1 VRVGL
6 NCFLVVLQLWDL
18 ETPSL
23 KRLRVS
29 KVKPMR
35 LRQKILPIVAIT
47 LFSLIA
53 VLYTTSSTVLIGDF
67 IKLEQQETRA
77 RVERVQRA
85 FAEEISQLA
94 PIAINWAKSDE
105 TYVFFESSNQTYIDR
120 NLSSNLSNNLNNSF
134 NNINIDSTGAELS
147 FAIFVNASGR
157 IIYSKVFD
165 PACQKCLSVATHIQQ
180 HLVSKQLLQRSD
192 KNVIAGLTLLERTP
206 ILVVVSPIRKTDRN
220 GSSQGSLILG
230 RYLNRDAIA
239 RISER
244 TQLDLNVYTL
254 NDNHLPADLQ
264 AAPTALLQQK
274 VLVRPLNE
282 KTIAGYTLIKDI
294 YGQPAIIVS
303 VKMPRDIYRQGQAS
317 IRYLFLCLLV
327 VSLVVSAIVLLL
339 LEQLVFSRLASLSSD
354 VRSLSV
360 GSHAIANKDELASLT
375 EAINH
380 MLQALADSQYQQ
392 RAREERYYKYSKIL
406 TQLAKRQTA
415 KNIDLSARLQEITE
429 AAANTLEMEYASVWV
444 YSPGGKKLQCADLYE
459 CSTAEHKSGMEWQA
473 SDYPAYFK
481 ALRQERALAT
491 TDVRTEPKTKKMS
504 ERFLAKLGIGAM
516 VNAPIYLNGRIV
528 GIVCHGHKKTSRHW
542 LIEEQNFTASIANLV
557 ALALAA
563 WERQRSQAALQT
575 AYNEVE
581 NKIRERTGELAE
593 VNQQLRAEILAYHI
607 TEKKLVHQASHDP
620 LTGLANRTLFME
632 RLENALAR
640 TKQEYSL
647 LAVLFVDLDRFKSVN
662 DTLGHSIGDR
672 LLVAIS
678 HRLQTCLRPGD
689 VIARLGGDEFTL
701 LLDKI
706 ENANDA
712 VQIAD
717 RIQRELNLPFHL
729 GGHEIVISASIGI
742 AFNLTGYERPEDLLH
757 KADITMYRAKT
768 AGKGRYE
775 ICDRTI
781 VEQSWRRSF

>member
-1 VRVGL
+1 
-6 NCFLVVLQLWDL
+6 
-18 ETPSL
+18 
-23 KRLRVS
+23 
-29 KVKPMR
+29 MR

-47 LFSLIA
+47 LVSIIA
-53 VLYTTSSTVLIGDF
+53 VLYTTSSTVLLGDF
-67 IKLEQQETRA
+67 IQLEQQETRA
-77 RVERVQRA
+77 RVERVQKA

-105 TYVFFESSNQTYIDR
+105 TYVFFENSNQTYIDR
-120 NLSSNLSNNLNNSF
+120 NSSNNLSNNLNNSF
-134 NNINIDSTGAELS
+134 NNINIDFAGAKLS
-147 FAIFVNASGR
+147 FAVFVNASGK
-157 IIYSKVFD
+157 IIYGKFFD
-165 PACQKCLSVATHIQQ
+165 SACQKCLSVASHIQQ
-180 HLVSKQLLQRSD
+180 HLVSKQLLQHSD
-192 KNVIAGLTLLERTP
+192 KNVIAGLILLERTP
-206 ILVVVSPIRKTDRN
+206 LLVAVSPIRKTDRN

-230 RYLNRDAIA
+230 QYLNRDAIA

-254 NDNHLPADLQ
+254 NDNRLPADLQ
-264 AAPTALLQQK
+264 AARTALLQQK

-282 KTIAGYTLIKDI
+282 KTIAGYTLIQDI
-294 YGQPAIIVS
+294 YGQPAVIVS
-303 VKMPRDIYRQGQAS
+303 VKMPRDIYRQGKAS

-339 LEQLVFSRLASLSSD
+339 LEQLVFSRLSSLSSD

-360 GSHAIANKDELASLT
+360 GSHAMIANEDELSSLA

-415 KNIDLSARLQEITE
+415 ENSDLSARLQEITE
-429 AAANTLEMEYASVWV
+429 AAANTLEVEYASVWV
-444 YSPGGKKLQCADLYE
+444 YSPGSKKLQCADLYE

-504 ERFLAKLGIGAM
+504 ERFLTKLGIGAM

-563 WERQRSQAALQT
+563 WERQRSQTALQT
-575 AYNEVE
+575 AYDEVE

-593 VNQQLRAEILAYHI
+593 VNQQLRAEILACHI

-678 HRLQTCLRPGD
+678 HRLQICLRPGD
-689 VIARLGGDEFTL
+689 LIARLGGDEFTL
-701 LLDKI
+701 LLENIK
-706 ENANDA
+706 NANDA

-781 VEQSWRRSF
+781 VEQSWRR